1 MSVVF
6 ENDTELTAF
15 VLKIILNLDL
25 TVTSVRVQ
33 EPLTNLK
40 GRGVRLD
47 IHAISADGKH
57 FNIEIQRQDKGATA
71 KRARYNSGLLDA
83 NNLSVGEAFDDLPE
97 TYVIFITER
106 DVLKLGEPIYF
117 IERMILGKDKLFNDG
132 AHIVYVNN
140 SIQDDTPLGRLMH
153 DFACN
158 DPDKMFYK
166 IFADKTGVYKND
178 NVEETKMASVIDE
191 LVEQRLSGV
200 IDELV
205 EQRLSGVIDELA
217 ESIKRETIIENMIA
231 MAKRLLAD
239 GSLSLEK
246 IASICE
252 LPIEKVRELAAEK
265 KSPIWN
271 EELLSGQS
279 QRFRQTTKNTKP

>member
-1 MSVVF
+1 MKIDYVAAVKRLTLMDDVFMSVVF

-205 EQRLSGVIDELA
+205 ERA
-217 ESIKRETIIENMIA
+217 KRENMIA
-231 MAKRLLAD
+231 MAKRLFVD

-265 KSPIWN
+265 KVTN
-271 EELLSGQS
+271 LE
-279 QRFRQTTKNTKP
+279 